1 MGLSDRDLLIFV
13 LELAILLV
21 AARALGEI
29 FRAFRQPPIVGEI
42 LGGILVGPTVF
53 GRFCPGPFAALF
65 PSEPLQR
72 QLLDA
77 VSWLGAMSLLL
88 VAGMEVDVRMARRQG
103 KPALLAA
110 LFGFLIPFAL
120 GLALGAAVPS
130 RFHGEHGQRALFAL
144 FMGTALAITALPVV
158 ARILMDLNLLNT
170 GVGLTILTAAMLQDL
185 AGWVVLSIIS
195 VVATTG
201 AADWWATGTMALWSL
216 LFYAFCLTLGV
227 TLVNRV
233 AEFAEK
239 NLPAPGGILTAVAV
253 ITLLCGAVT
262 QAIGIHVVFGAFIA
276 GVMLGEVAGI
286 TQATREAVKDSCL
299 AVAAPIFFASVGLK
313 VDLLT
318 MLDLK
323 LFAVVLALACAGK
336 FLGGSLGAWLGGMS
350 GFDALSVAIGMNAR
364 GAMEIILAMIGM
376 RLGIISTQVFAV
388 LVLVA

>member
-1 MGLSDRDLLIFV
+1 MQGLTDRDMLIFV

-21 AARALGEI
+21 AARTLGEV
-29 FRAFRQPPIVGEI
+29 FRALRQPPIVGEI

-53 GRFCPGPFAALF
+53 GRLLPGVFSTLF
-65 PSEPLQR
+65 PNEPLQR

-103 KPALLAA
+103 RPALLAA

-120 GLALGAAVPS
+120 GLALGAAAPS

-170 GVGLTILTAAMLQDL
+170 DVGLTILTAAMLQDL
-185 AGWVVLSIIS
+185 AGWVVLSVIS

-201 AADWWATGTMALWSL
+201 AADWRATGTMVLWSL

-227 TLVNRV
+227 TLVNRL

-239 NLPAPGGILTAVAV
+239 HLPAPGGILTTVAV

-262 QAIGIHVVFGAFIA
+262 QAIGTHVVFGAFIA

-299 AVAAPIFFASVGLK
+299 AVAVPVFFASVGLK

-318 MLDLK
+318 TLDLK
-323 LFAVVLALACAGK
+323 LFATVLALACVGK
-336 FLGGSLGAWLGGMS
+336 FAGGSLGAWLGGMS
-350 GFDALSVAIGMNAR
+350 GFDALSVAVGMNAR

-376 RLGIISTQVFAV
+376 WIGIEPVARTPLGA
-388 LVLVA
+388 